1 MTEMMIEDADLIFAS
16 IISIHPTPGIDDGTF
31 IARAI
36 ISLLVIAII
45 ARKAWTWLKRAGAV
59 GPDHNRTEDPN
70 D

>member
-1 MTEMMIEDADLIFAS
+1 MMIEDADLFFAS
-16 IISIHPTPGIDDGTF
+16 IISIRPTPGIDDGTF

-45 ARKAWTWLKRAGAV
+45 ARKAWTWLRRAGAA
-59 GPDHNRTEDPN
+59 GPDRSRTEDAN